1 MGPKKIGIGLGLDG
15 FKFELEN
22 WEKNDKS
29 KISKIK
35 NRIDSWLIEIEDF
48 GGNDI
53 EEEELK
59 EFFKIVHNYL
69 PKLKRKEPEYFE
81 KYKKLKNFFKETFT
95 SVIFTR
101 GIVL

>member
-1 MGPKKIGIGLGLDG
+1 MAPKKIGIGLGIDG

-22 WEKNDKS
+22 WKKNDKT

-53 EEEELK
+53 EEKELK
-59 EFFKIVHNYL
+59 EFFKIMRNYL
-69 PKLKRKEPEYFE
+69 PKLKNKEPEYFK
-81 KYKKLKNFFKETFT
+81 KYTKLKNFFNENFT
-95 SVIFTR
+95 TVSFTR
-101 GIVL
+101 GIGH